1 MRRGGAAQW
10 ASWGRRR
17 GMRMGRRRWSG
28 HGAGLVTEGR
38 KPLEILSNVQEA
50 LDGLRDAWNAL
61 GQEPLAALRPSL
73 GDRPQTVEMLVS
85 A

>member
-1 MRRGGAAQW
+1 
-10 ASWGRRR
+10 
-17 GMRMGRRRWSG
+17 
-28 HGAGLVTEGR
+28 VTEGR